1 MTTLILLLLV
11 ITFAG
16 FYFGKIYCSIKRA
29 GKRRD
34 NERERLLNAWKNVIC
49 QLPFLESAI
58 VRYGL
63 SASISLERIHPYRQR
78 LAAPMNPE
86 EMETY
91 YSLLQEIA
99 EELRQAAAEQP
110 VLQQAQP
117 LWELLLRFKT
127 ASAAYESARQDYRLS
142 AGRYEQALSHPLG
155 KIFRRMSDKTK

>member
-34 NERERLLNAWKNVIC
+34 NERGRLLNAWQNVIS
-49 QLPFLESAI
+49 QRPFLESAI

-99 EELRQAAAEQP
+99 EELRQAAAGQP
-110 VLQQAQP
+110 VLRQAQP
-117 LWELLLRFKT
+117 LQELLLRFKK

-142 AGRYEQALSHPLG
+142 VERYEQRFSCPWG
-155 KIFRRMSDKTK
+155 RIFRRMSDKTK